1 MKKYLQKLLWKYA
14 LRLTSAFNT
23 PSLLK
28 SRIVMLYQ
36 KPSARFAV
44 AKFGFAL
51 PMLLLCMFVTA
62 FTQRERILPTSL
74 VQEVDNVAQKLVGE
88 AKKAFLPA
96 IESEQTK
103 TEKEDEETK
112 EAIKETEKTVEKAK
126 SMSALPTKS
135 TTESP
140 DFLTLVPAQVV
151 AMPETVQPK
160 RSVIATDYTFLK
172 NYHLRTTTDAQRFS
186 YIFTKNNHY
195 ILQVIDAKSKA
206 PIVGSK
212 VKVSVFAK
220 QDNNLLPVVL
230 EEVAEG
236 FTFQCGAT
244 GLFELVFE
252 NPDKVDC
259 LAVQLSFQK
268 GFGSYKANTTSL
280 PVGEKAEI
288 FLADKEGKEVNY
300 KKKISVKNSLQLLF
314 ADKEQSKNYQIKTV
328 GVTHF
333 RKGKAMGSQ
342 TFDNG
347 SLSFADLKIKRGDA
361 VQITVMTVV
370 NSKTNEN
377 VKIARPY
384 IAFFAK

>member
-51 PMLLLCMFVTA
+51 PMLLLCMLVTA
-62 FTQRERILPTSL
+62 FTQRERILPASL

-103 TEKEDEETK
+103 TEKADEEVK
-112 EAIKETEKTVEKAK
+112 EAIQETEKTDEKAE
-126 SMSALPTKS
+126 SMPALPTKA

-151 AMPETVQPK
+151 PMPETAQPK
-160 RSVIATDYTFLK
+160 RSVETTDYTFLK
-172 NYHLRTTTDAQRFS
+172 NYHLRTTTEAQRFS
-186 YIFTKNNHY
+186 YIFTKNNQY
-195 ILQVIDAKSKA
+195 LFQVIDTKSNA

-236 FTFQCGAT
+236 FTFQCEAT

-252 NPDKVDC
+252 NPDKVDR

-268 GFGSYKANTTSL
+268 GSGSYKANTASDKTE
-280 PVGEKAEI
+280 V

-300 KKKISVKNSLQLLF
+300 KKKISVKNGLQLLF

-328 GVTHF
+328 QLEHF
-333 RKGKAMGSQ
+333 RKGKAIGSQ

-361 VQITVMTVV
+361 VQISVMTVV
-370 NSKTNEN
+370 DTKTNEN

-384 IAFFAK
+384 ISFFAK